1 MTVHFLCHIL
11 LVRSESQVLPTF
23 SRRGW
28 ELYRVWL
35 IGGQSMWTTPIPSES
50 CYPLGDEQ
58 TCIILPWTLFAFV
71 LGHSGNNILYPK
83 IIVIVVGILVMFAAG
98 FLWVDSGR
106 GCLTTGRNCYTLQIH
121 YSLILI
127 DSPNYW
133 RIFLEHLLCA
143 IHRNHA
149 ASLFLGSQFIY
160 FLLFLLLSES
170 IFLCFESRYG
180 FSCKSHKAL
189 QSLQWLN
196 K

>member
-1 MTVHFLCHIL
+1 
-11 LVRSESQVLPTF
+11 
-23 SRRGW
+23 
-28 ELYRVWL
+28 
-35 IGGQSMWTTPIPSES
+35 
-50 CYPLGDEQ
+50 
-58 TCIILPWTLFAFV
+58 
-71 LGHSGNNILYPK
+71 
-83 IIVIVVGILVMFAAG
+83 MFAAG

-196 K
+196 KKGIYLNHLTRSPGVGRPGLVQLLKDVIIIPDSLLLQHLTLVLIVTSLLLLHQALHPYLTQAEKQGKQ